1 MIINTFSPKLG
12 ITQYRKRN
20 NVTETGTKKI
30 YQYSETTL
38 TKMVKVVK
46 ASQEKIFSLASLLH
60 HLVAFFNLRLTRATL
75 SRQASITHAEK
86 LDPSALTHS
95 SICSI
100 NSWGKRIYFFADLL
114 FTLPVTIFY
123 NLILTLKCVHNS
135 TRKANKKPLTYAH
148 TLNYSGRTPINS
160 LGVKKTTPRS
170 AGTLSGG
177 LTKPLKGVMIMANC
191 YDTARSHI
199 EQTSEPI
206 TLINKIKKAF
216 ADIKS
221 LSYIKSVIAK
231 SIAERDNSTTL
242 KAHSTPLACFLLCDL
257 HLPIIQLLNAV
268 YHSMVTCSGQRL
280 AVGCFPFEAVCHP
293 VTRYR
298 HNVTM
303 KAVTLANQ
311 KETVDMTT
319 NYTLL
324 LPKESTPNIGRVLT
338 NEMLL
343 NLLTIGLLALISK
356 GGKHE

>member
-46 ASQEKIFSLASLLH
+46 ASQEKIISLVSLLH

-100 NSWGKRIYFFADLL
+100 NSWGKRIFFNWDLL
-114 FTLPVTIFY
+114 FLLPVTIRSPFSRCLKIDSNKY
-123 NLILTLKCVHNS
+123 ELTCL
-135 TRKANKKPLTYAH
+135 H
-148 TLNYSGRTPINS
+148 TLYYIGIYTPYIFK
-160 LGVKKTTPRS
+160 GVKKQCPDVLP
-170 AGTLSGG
+170 TLSGH
-177 LTKPLKGVMIMANC
+177 LTKPLNGVMIMANC

-216 ADIKS
+216 DDIKP
-221 LSYIKSVIAK
+221 LSYIKTVIAK
-231 SIAERDNSTTL
+231 SIAERRNSNNRQ
-242 KAHSTPLACFLLCDL
+242 AHSTPLACFLVCDISI
-257 HLPIIQLLNAV
+257 PIIQLLNAV
-268 YHSMVTCSGQRL
+268 YHSMVACSGQRL
-280 AVGCFPFEAVCHP
+280 VVGCYPVGAVFYP

-298 HNVTM
+298 HNVEM
-303 KAVTLANQ
+303 KAVTFDNQ
-311 KETVDMTT
+311 QETVDMTT

-324 LPKESTPNIGRVLT
+324 LPEQNIQEQTPIIDRVQPT
-338 NEMLL
+338 EMIIDPFVLGICL
-343 NLLTIGLLALISK
+343 VLAN
-356 GGKHE
+356 GGKDE